1 MSFVKFLFTGVE
13 SEVNREKTIA
23 FHQTVNLRDA
33 RLFTPKRSV
42 LYTFVKKS
50 EWKSCERFFLPSA
63 GASAVYLWPTVPRF
77 ELLRTCFPDES
88 KHFLLQNVYG
98 GTGGFF
104 ASLSEPTKS
113 QNVWC
118 DNRKIVN
125 NEYLIVALILYD
137 YDILFANFNQ
147 KFVTVCSTN
156 NAVFGIDFA
165 NVTEMQMKLLRPID
179 KLNDVC
185 AVFDVSIHNE
195 KHIGANDTLGD
206 LVEVPDQ
213 MTIKMILSKNAVT
226 PEQKRIDVESYFPLP
241 IPIPTIKKE

>member
-23 FHQTVNLRDA
+23 FHQTVNQRDT
-33 RLFTPKRSV
+33 RLFTAKRSV

-63 GASAVYLWPTVPRF
+63 GSSAVYLWPSVPRF
-77 ELLRTCFPDES
+77 ELLRTCFTEECN
-88 KHFLLQNVYG
+88 HFLLQNIYG
-98 GTGGFF
+98 GNGGFL
-104 ASLSEPTKS
+104 ASLNEPTKS

-118 DNRKIVN
+118 DNHKIVN

-156 NAVFGIDFA
+156 NAAFGIDFA

-179 KLNDVC
+179 KLNDVF

-195 KHIGANDTLGD
+195 KRISASETLGD
-206 LVEVPDQ
+206 LVEVPEE
-213 MTIKMILSKNAVT
+213 MTIKTILMKNAVT
-226 PEQKRIDVESYFPLP
+226 PEQKRIDVESYFAPP
-241 IPIPTIKKE
+241 IPLTPIKKE